1 MRISFCPKLESFP
14 DSGFPPMLRRLELF
28 SCGGLKSLP
37 HNYNSCPLAV
47 LTIQCSPFLKCFPN
61 GELPTTLKKLHIGD
75 CQSLES
81 LPEGLMHHNSTSS
94 SNTCCL
100 EDLYIQ
106 NCSSLNSFPTGELPS
121 TLKNLS
127 ISGCTNLESVSEKMS
142 PNSTALEYLRLERY
156 PNLKSRQRC
165 LDSLRELLINDCG
178 GLECFPERGLSIP
191 NLEYL
196 EIKRCENLKSLTHQ
210 MRNLKSL
217 RSLIISQCPG
227 LESFPEEGLASNL
240 KSLLIVGCMNLK
252 TPISEWGLDTLT
264 SLSQLTIRNM
274 FPNMV
279 SFPDEECLLPI
290 SLTSLTINGMES
302 LASLALGNL
311 ISLRSLDISYCPNLR
326 PLGLLPAT
334 LAQLDICGCPT
345 IEERYLKEGG
355 EYWSNVAHIPL
366 ISKRS

>member
-1 MRISFCPKLESFP
+1 
-14 DSGFPPMLRRLELF
+14 
-28 SCGGLKSLP
+28 
-37 HNYNSCPLAV
+37 
-47 LTIQCSPFLKCFPN
+47 
-61 GELPTTLKKLHIGD
+61 
-75 CQSLES
+75 
-81 LPEGLMHHNSTSS
+81 MHHNSTSS

-100 EDLYIQ
+100 EELRIL

-127 ISGCTNLESVSEKMS
+127 ITGCTNLESMSEKMS
-142 PNSTALEYLRLERY
+142 PNSTALEYLRLSGY
-156 PNLKSRQRC
+156 PNLKSLQGC
-165 LDSLRELLINDCG
+165 LDSLRLLSINDCG

-196 EIKRCENLKSLTHQ
+196 EIDRCENLKSLTHQ

-217 RSLIISQCPG
+217 RSLTISQCPG

-240 KSLLIVGCMNLK
+240 KSLLIFDCMNLK

-290 SLTSLTINGMES
+290 SLTNLLISRMES
-302 LASLALGNL
+302 LASLDLHKL

-326 PLGLLPAT
+326 SFGLLPAT
-334 LAQLDICGCPT
+334 LAELDICGCPT

-355 EYWSNVAHIPL
+355 EYWSNVAHIPR